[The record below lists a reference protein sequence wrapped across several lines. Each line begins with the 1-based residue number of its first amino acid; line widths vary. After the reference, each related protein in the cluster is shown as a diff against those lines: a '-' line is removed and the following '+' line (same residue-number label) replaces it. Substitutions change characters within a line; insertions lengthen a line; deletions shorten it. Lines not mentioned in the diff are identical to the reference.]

1 MSGQY
6 GLGGH
11 GGPSERLPRDAGG
24 VEMQAPDGVPF
35 NAQGAERVPHNTLAS
50 ADDPATRRRLP
61 WIALGL
67 MIAIV
72 LFSFYYVG
80 PYIAALFGGG
90 FIIIGGLVAWLR
102 SMD

>member
-6 GLGGH
+6 TMGGH
-11 GGPSERLPRDAGG
+11 DGPSERLPRDTGG
-24 VEMQAPDGVPF
+24 VEMRAPEGVPF
-35 NAQGAERVPHNTLAS
+35 NRQSADRTGDDAYAS

-67 MIAIV
+67 MLAIGA
-72 LFSFYYVG
+72 FSFYFLG
-80 PYIAALFGGG
+80 PATGILFTGAM
-90 FIIIGGLVAWLR
+90 IVIGGMVAWLR

>member
-6 GLGGH
+6 GIGGYD
-11 GGPSERLPRDAGG
+11 GPSERLPRDAGG
-24 VEMQAPDGVPF
+24 VEMQAQAGVPF
-35 NAQGAERVPHNTLAS
+35 NRQGDERMPPGTLAS

-67 MIAIV
+67 MIVIV
-72 LFSFYYVG
+72 LFSFYYTG

-90 FIIIGGLVAWLR
+90 FIVIGGLVAWLR